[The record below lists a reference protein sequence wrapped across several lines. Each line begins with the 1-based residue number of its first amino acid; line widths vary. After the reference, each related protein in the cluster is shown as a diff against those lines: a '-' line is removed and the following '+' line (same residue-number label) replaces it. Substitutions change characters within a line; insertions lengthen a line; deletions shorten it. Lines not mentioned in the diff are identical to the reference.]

1 MPPDAALVTKAL
13 GGLGRTEIDRVRRVV
28 GAQAWCLTWRSW
40 RRRWWHRMCQ
50 WLCSSSSGQSEPTTC
65 RVKRRC
71 QLRCQCRCDQHDTQ
85 PNESPHC
92 TFVATIVSAAAT
104 LGAIDEHVLL
114 SCAARHG
121 RACVRMAAVLV
132 FVGLCIAHLTLATL
146 PDRRLAA
153 APCHLALPAV
163 RRAPAR
169 RVGTR
174 VCSITFRRN
183 FIWDSSRARA

>member
-1 MPPDAALVTKAL
+1 
-13 GGLGRTEIDRVRRVV
+13 
-28 GAQAWCLTWRSW
+28 
-40 RRRWWHRMCQ
+40 MCQ
-50 WLCSSSSGQSEPTTC
+50 WLCSSTSSGQREPTTC
-65 RVKRRC
+65 HVKRRC

-92 TFVATIVSAAAT
+92 TFVATVVSAAAT

-114 SCAARHG
+114 SGAARHG

-153 APCHLALPAV
+153 APRHLALPAV
-163 RRAPAR
+163 PRWAGAR

-174 VCSITFRRN
+174 VSHAEVAGRVKETESL
-183 FIWDSSRARA
+183 DSLVRAELNEIKDVHTSAR

>member
-1 MPPDAALVTKAL
+1 
-13 GGLGRTEIDRVRRVV
+13 
-28 GAQAWCLTWRSW
+28 
-40 RRRWWHRMCQ
+40 MCQ
-50 WLCSSSSGQSEPTTC
+50 WLCSSSSGQREPTTC

-92 TFVATIVSAAAT
+92 TFVATMVSAAAT

-114 SCAARHG
+114 SGAARQG

-163 RRAPAR
+163 RGPAR

-174 VCSITFRRN
+174 VSSIVGTRN
-183 FIWDSSRARA
+183 FHKATLLSFKVCVSKHGSRVRVILGMLFRAVWHVPALATAHAAARARRKRKKTIKC

>member
-1 MPPDAALVTKAL
+1 
-13 GGLGRTEIDRVRRVV
+13 
-28 GAQAWCLTWRSW
+28 
-40 RRRWWHRMCQ
+40 MCQ
-50 WLCSSSSGQSEPTTC
+50 WLCSSSSGQREPTTC

-114 SCAARHG
+114 SGAARHG

-163 RRAPAR
+163 RAGRRAVLAHEFQAYLEPETLTR
-169 RVGTR
+169 TNFIKREVNPKEGTR
-174 VCSITFRRN
+174 VRIPGMYHITT
-183 FIWDSSRARA
+183 WYGAVGHWGEW